1 MIPASRPPVQW
12 TLPPRAVLLTAVLL
26 IVCAEVGGASMVR
39 FKLELTRW
47 ARSAMLAR
55 PAVHGLVG
63 VRDVDERILDEALVK
78 FDAGLRLFHL
88 HAEGMG
94 LVIIATTTVAAT
106 LASSPASRRPIIA
119 LLTVGGAGYPLGY
132 LLWSGLIPYYG
143 LERGKTIAEW
153 LVWIPFGGAT
163 IVALWWLAG
172 LIAWRM
178 TGRQHA

>member
-1 MIPASRPPVQW
+1 MRD
-12 TLPPRAVLLTAVLL
+12 RAVPPDAVRTWQFPRPWVLLVAILL

-39 FKLELTRW
+39 FKVDLARW

-63 VRDVDERILDEALVK
+63 VRDVDEQILDEALVK

-106 LASSPASRRPIIA
+106 LAAPGAAQAVLIT

-132 LLWSGLIPYYG
+132 LLWSGLIPVVG
-143 LERGKTIAEW
+143 LERGKVIAEW

-172 LIAWRM
+172 AVALRL
-178 TGRQHA
+178 RR